1 MTMLRSAR
9 LIALVLLAGAP
20 AAASNGE
27 APLPMR
33 TRAPIVY
40 ATPIANMVI
49 LEFKLYDNRTWCRL
63 YIAKAVWERARANGD
78 ELPPSADAG
87 RLDCEQR

>member
-1 MTMLRSAR
+1 MLRCAW
-9 LIALVLLAGAP
+9 LIALLAVAGACP
-20 AAASNGE
+20 ATASDGQT
-27 APLPMR
+27 PLPMR

-40 ATPIANMVI
+40 ATPITNMVI

-78 ELPPSADAG
+78 ALPPGADAG